1 MEGTKYYL
9 ITLKHAI
16 NVAMDMNLLM
26 SQALIMNGWDS
37 VDVDKLPGSMII
49 DNSLYLCVTDG
60 YAIEVNGEKDVDPE
74 AALSEFSLEDLDEYI
89 EVASDKIIS
98 ERLTPYEVDKFDID
112 EAAYQLLKDGYS
124 LEELV
129 SASEDYL

>member
-16 NVAMDMNLLM
+16 YVAMDMNLLM

-74 AALSEFSLEDLDEYI
+74 AALSAFSLEDLDEYI

-112 EAAYQLLKDGYS
+112 EAAYQLLKGGCS